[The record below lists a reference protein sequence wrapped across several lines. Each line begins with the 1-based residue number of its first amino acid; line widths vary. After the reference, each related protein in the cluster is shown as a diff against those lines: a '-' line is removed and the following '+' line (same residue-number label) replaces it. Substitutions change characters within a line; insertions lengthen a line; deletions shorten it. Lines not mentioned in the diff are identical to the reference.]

1 MSREEALRPCA
12 YIGYDRNKM
21 GLYFMD
27 REAYELA
34 ESQFKRAIWLN
45 PYEAAFKLNY
55 AVLLFRCKRFD
66 EAKQVVA
73 DVLGEDP
80 KSRAAIC
87 VWRQMWPNESPPST
101 EIKRNEI

>member
-1 MSREEALRPCA
+1 
-12 YIGYDRNKM
+12 M

-55 AVLLFRCKRFD
+55 AVLLFRRKRFD
-66 EAKQVVA
+66 EAKQVVS

-80 KSRAAIC
+80 KSRAAIS
-87 VWRQMWPNESPPST
+87 VWRQMWANESPPST
-101 EIKRNEI
+101 ESKKNEI